1 MASNPYVN
9 KVVANG
15 NTVMDIS
22 DTTSV
27 AADVAAGTY
36 FYTADGKKTSG
47 SLSFSTIHTSSSA
60 PTSSQGSNGDVWL
73 VVS

>member
-15 NTVMDIS
+15 STVIDIS
-22 DTTSV
+22 DTTAT
-27 AADVAAGTY
+27 AADVTAGSY
-36 FYTADGKKTSG
+36 FYTADGRKVGG

-60 PTSSQGSNGDVWL
+60 PTSAQGSNGDVWL